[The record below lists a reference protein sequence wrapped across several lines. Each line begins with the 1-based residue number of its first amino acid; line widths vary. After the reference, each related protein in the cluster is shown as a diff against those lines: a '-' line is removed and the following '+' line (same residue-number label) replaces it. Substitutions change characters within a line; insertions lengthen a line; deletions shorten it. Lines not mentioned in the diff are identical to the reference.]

1 MINKNFSIRTDLAME
16 ACELLNTEKD
26 IIDGIKSKTKSD
38 NDIEVTCVE
47 IYNENGSNTVGKP
60 VGKYITVESS
70 KMRENDTDFKERV
83 IKETADM
90 LAELIKPNKYK
101 NILIAGLGNRFITPD
116 SLGPKVISKV
126 LVTCLLYTSCRS
138 CS

>member
-70 KMRENDTDFKERV
+70 KRTWR
-83 IKETADM
+83 
-90 LAELIKPNKYK
+90 
-101 NILIAGLGNRFITPD
+101 GNGCVPPR
-116 SLGPKVISKV
+116 
-126 LVTCLLYTSCRS
+126 
-138 CS
+138 